1 MFRKS
6 VLSIATKALVA
17 LSLFSSEYGSMMVD
31 AKASTNDIIDYPE
44 IYKVFKIAGEKHDV
58 YWKSYDCTT
67 DDNYELTMFRIIGGK
82 NQKKVYN

>member
-31 AKASTNDIIDYPE
+31 AKASTNDERDYPE
-44 IYKVFKIAGEKHDV
+44 IQEAFKKYGKDV